1 VEIPAGN
8 LWSAR
13 GEGFDMLKKLF
24 GKGEVRQSAA
34 PAEPEHSIDDL
45 IVLER
50 WDEAIERLQARV
62 KSHPRDLHA
71 QLKLADT
78 FAQSGRGAKAL
89 DQYLLVVDSYAEDGF
104 HDRALAL
111 LNKIARLSP
120 GDEQI
125 LARQQ
130 RLHRL
135 KLLESSRVLAIEGL
149 MAGQADQ
156 DPLSRL
162 SPIEAQQIWQSVAS
176 SDLVRRL
183 PGEQL
188 RRLFLG
194 AGLMIWETGE
204 VVAERGSGIE
214 RMFLVV
220 KGQVEAILALPDGK
234 LTQLRV
240 LGSGDLF
247 GERALLEHKPW
258 PATYRTL
265 EKTRLLRID
274 RAGLERALA
283 GNPDPRQLLDALR
296 FQRQDRE
303 VAAAVEKLLTFPA

>member
-1 VEIPAGN
+1 
-8 LWSAR
+8 
-13 GEGFDMLKKLF
+13 MLKKLF
-24 GKGEVRQSAA
+24 GKGEARTPERAR
-34 PAEPEHSIDDL
+34 EPELSIDDL

-50 WDEAIERLQARV
+50 WDEAIAHLEARV
-62 KSHPRDLHA
+62 KAHPRDLHA
-71 QLKLADT
+71 QLKLAD
-78 FAQSGRGAKAL
+78 ALVKVRKPQRAL

-104 HDRALAL
+104 FDRAIAL
-111 LNKIARLSP
+111 LNKIGRLAP
-120 GDEQI
+120 ADEQI
-125 LARQQ
+125 AARHKRLQ
-130 RLHRL
+130 RL
-135 KLLESSRVLAIEGL
+135 KELEHSRVMAIEGL

-156 DPLSRL
+156 GPLARL

-194 AGLMIWETGE
+194 AGLAIWEANE
-204 VVAERGSGIE
+204 IVAERGSGIE

-240 LGSGDLF
+240 LSTGDLF

-258 PATYRTL
+258 PATFRVL
-265 EKTRLLRID
+265 ERTRLLRID
-274 RAGLERALA
+274 KQGLEKALA
-283 GNPDPRQLLDALR
+283 GNPDPRQLLEALR
-296 FQRQDRE
+296 SQRHDRE
-303 VAAAVEKLLTFPA
+303 VAAAVEKLLVSPA